1 VVVVRRRTA
10 AAAVALAIGASMLLG
25 SCVFGGRAEWISVD
39 AIFND
44 IGDLVRFAN
53 VQSSDVKV
61 GTVRAIRLDGYRAR
75 VTMRI
80 DLDARIPSNARA
92 LIRSTSLL
100 GERFIE
106 LIVPSDEPRSDRL
119 FRDGDVIPVDRTER
133 ILGIDDTLIKLG
145 RLLEGGTPAD
155 LATLINSA
163 AKIMRGREEALGQL
177 FTELRG
183 LSGVLAVRAPDVAS
197 AIDSLDGAFR
207 TLAGGRD
214 AISRALSSSAD
225 ATEILAEQQ
234 TNLDRLVGSL
244 DRTSAVLARYMRATR
259 PASDAALK
267 DLRLVLD
274 QVMKTTGDLEQAVA
288 ALARFSDLWPRAFP
302 GDYLQL
308 DIVQT
313 LANAPPSAT
322 NSAASIAAGRRE
334 LRRLNSLAELLWGA
348 LR

>member
-1 VVVVRRRTA
+1 MVVVKGRT
-10 AAAVALAIGASMLLG
+10 AAAVALAIAAGALLG
-25 SCVFGGRAEWISVD
+25 SCVFGGRARWISVD

-44 IGDLVRFAN
+44 VGDLVRFAN

-61 GTVRAIRLDGYRAR
+61 GTVRGIRLDGYRAR

-80 DLDARIPSNARA
+80 DMDARIPSNARA

-100 GERFIE
+100 GERFVE
-106 LIVPSDEPRSDRL
+106 LIVPTDEPRSARL

-133 ILGIDDTLIKLG
+133 ILGIDDAFVRLG

-155 LATLINSA
+155 LATLINSSA
-163 AKIMRGREEALGQL
+163 EIVRGREEALGQL

-183 LSGVLAVRAPDVAS
+183 LSGVLADRAPDVAS

-214 AISRALSSSAD
+214 AIGRALSSSAD

-234 TNLDRLVGSL
+234 TNLERLVGSL
-244 DRTSAVLARYMRATR
+244 DRTSAILARYMRATR
-259 PASDAALK
+259 PASDASLK
-267 DLRLVLD
+267 DLRLILD
-274 QVMKTTGDLEQAVA
+274 QVMKTTGDLEQAVS

-313 LANAPPSAT
+313 FANAPPSA
-322 NSAASIAAGRRE
+322 SGAASVAAGERE
-334 LRRLNSLAELLWGA
+334 LRRLSSLAELLWGA